1 MAPAVL
7 GLVPAVQGEMV
18 HVQFCQQMLLI
29 RTSPAWKA
37 GGEVCRKG
45 RARFLLPLPQRQLLL
60 LFCIRKGHS
69 VPVSPIASKVPEF
82 YCWLSRSR
90 SLLTE

>member
-1 MAPAVL
+1 M
-7 GLVPAVQGEMV
+7 

-29 RTSPAWKA
+29 RTIPRTEQACKA
-37 GGEVCRKG
+37 GEEVCRKDK
-45 RARFLLPLPQRQLLL
+45 AKFLLPVPQYRLWL

-69 VPVSPIASKVPEF
+69 VPISSIDSEVPEF

-90 SLLTE
+90 SVLT